1 MEPNAAVAIQKT
13 ALRARMLA
21 SRRSIPLHLRTEMS
35 MAIAGHVLRLPEM
48 LTAHSVHLYLSM
60 PSHAEVDTASIV
72 EGLSEIG
79 KEISVPVIREGKLIS
94 AIYRKG
100 EPLHPAQFGQ
110 PEPEVVSMADESQ
123 LDVVLIPLLCFDEKG
138 YRLGYGKGLY
148 DSFLQRLS
156 RQGRN
161 PCRIG
166 LSFSQ
171 QMVDE
176 LPVNQWDEALHS
188 VVHEHGIIRFT

>member
-94 AIYRKG
+94 ASLNLKWSRWPMNRNWMLFLFLFSVLTKKG
-100 EPLHPAQFGQ
+100 TVSDMVKDCTTLFFSVFPDRVGTHAVSVFRSASRWLMSYLSTNGMKLSIALFMNMESFG
-110 PEPEVVSMADESQ
+110 
-123 LDVVLIPLLCFDEKG
+123 LLK
-138 YRLGYGKGLY
+138 YL
-148 DSFLQRLS
+148 
-156 RQGRN
+156 
-161 PCRIG
+161 
-166 LSFSQ
+166 
-171 QMVDE
+171 
-176 LPVNQWDEALHS
+176 
-188 VVHEHGIIRFT
+188 

>member
-79 KEISVPVIREGKLIS
+79 KEISVSLNLKWSRWPMNRNWMLFLFLFSVLTKKGTVSDMVKDCTTLFFSVFPDRVGTHAVSVFRSASRWLMSYLSTNGMKLSIALFMNMES
-94 AIYRKG
+94 
-100 EPLHPAQFGQ
+100 FG
-110 PEPEVVSMADESQ
+110 
-123 LDVVLIPLLCFDEKG
+123 LLK
-138 YRLGYGKGLY
+138 YL
-148 DSFLQRLS
+148 
-156 RQGRN
+156 
-161 PCRIG
+161 
-166 LSFSQ
+166 
-171 QMVDE
+171 
-176 LPVNQWDEALHS
+176 
-188 VVHEHGIIRFT
+188 